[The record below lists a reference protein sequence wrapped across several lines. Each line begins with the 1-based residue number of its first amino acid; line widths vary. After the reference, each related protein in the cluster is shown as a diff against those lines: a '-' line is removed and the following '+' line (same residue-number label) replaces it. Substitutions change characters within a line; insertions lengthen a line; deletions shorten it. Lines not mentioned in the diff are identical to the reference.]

1 VYQLVVRIVLEYN
14 PSGCRCVGL
23 VEANTHKAQE
33 GALSDLVVA
42 NTSGETTMGTLHA
55 RGSH

>member
-1 VYQLVVRIVLEYN
+1 VLEYN

-42 NTSGETTMGTLHA
+42 NTSGETTVGTLHA